1 MCRHS
6 LWLTH
11 AQPEEDVEEGTD
23 GGPHPSTEGEVLK
36 ASAHG
41 RPDGGTDEEVAA
53 QTPPQGPGPL
63 PPS

>member
-1 MCRHS
+1 M
-6 LWLTH
+6 
-11 AQPEEDVEEGTD
+11 DVEEGTD
-23 GGPHPSTEGEVLK
+23 GSPNPSTEGEVLK

-41 RPDGGTDEEVAA
+41 CPDGGADEKVAA